1 MAQCTAPV
9 EGHRTASGIANC
21 PVCRYGS
28 QRTYYQPPSTY
39 APARPVRSDKVFPS
53 FASSSPS
60 SENVNRSSSR
70 SRRLSMSYSLE
81 EYKTLSPV
89 RNKVLEENRNS
100 THTSKDLFLCHSWH
114 DRQGIALDLYDL
126 LESLEVSVWFSE
138 MHVSL
143 GTPLIRMIDKGLAN
157 SKAGIVLVTPSL
169 FDSVNSDGI
178 AAQELSA
185 LLATDRVIP
194 IVHDTTF
201 EELRRVS
208 PLLAARSGLSTASYS
223 SLDEVATKI
232 ADTVLIN

>member
-1 MAQCTAPV
+1 ML
-9 EGHRTASGIANC
+9 GKSGSLNASVAAAIAM
-21 PVCRYGS
+21 YEW
-28 QRTYYQPPSTY
+28 
-39 APARPVRSDKVFPS
+39 K
-53 FASSSPS
+53 
-60 SENVNRSSSR
+60 
-70 SRRLSMSYSLE
+70 
-81 EYKTLSPV
+81 
-89 RNKVLEENRNS
+89 
-100 THTSKDLFLCHSWH
+100 
-114 DRQGIALDLYDL
+114 
-126 LESLEVSVWFSE
+126 
-138 MHVSL
+138 
-143 GTPLIRMIDKGLAN
+143 RMIDKGLAN

-194 IVHDTTF
+194 IVHDTTL